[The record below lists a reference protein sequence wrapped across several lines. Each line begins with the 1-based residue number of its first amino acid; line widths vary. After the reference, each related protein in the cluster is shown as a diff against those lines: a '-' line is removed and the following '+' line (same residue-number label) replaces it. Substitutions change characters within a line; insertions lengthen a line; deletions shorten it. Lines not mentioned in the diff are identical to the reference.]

1 MHAAD
6 RHVWV
11 RLPFWLVD
19 FPGLVLDERSAG
31 QGRELL
37 VLHVDVDGRAV
48 LDWRREWEVLSM
60 GSVDVRPASVSASL

>member
-19 FPGLVLDERSAG
+19 FPGLVLDERPAG
-31 QGRELL
+31 GGRDLL
-37 VLHVDVDGRAV
+37 VQYVDVDGRAV
-48 LDWRREWEVLSM
+48 LDWRKEWEVVPQRE
-60 GSVDVRPASVSASL
+60 GRPVARQRVH